1 MIFFSLILPMRKS
14 RLTNFIIVIVG
25 AIIFI
30 SLCIT
35 SMLNDSATWDE
46 PTHIGSGYMA
56 LKTGE
61 DKLNPEHPRLFKQI
75 SAIPLLFLK
84 LKIPFTPD
92 FNQKVNPVG
101 FGVDFLY
108 NQEVD
113 ADKILFIS
121 RLPSILIALLM
132 MIFVFRFAKY
142 LYGGL
147 AGFLALFLFIFDPNI
162 LAHSRYVTN
171 DIYVTCFFFL
181 SIYQLKRFV
190 DEPKISRLIY
200 LSIFSGLTLI
210 SKFSGLLLIPI
221 ITLIIVI
228 EIFFRRNN
236 KILNF
241 LSKEKSKQC
250 NASFSSH
257 NPRYKC
263 CITKLKVFFIILII
277 LFIICGLIIFADY
290 SFEFTTFE
298 KAIEYKLNNT
308 ETKID
313 DYLINNE
320 SVLYKPMKFVVT
332 KVPIPAPSYL
342 YGILW
347 HFQYSAKGHPSFL
360 MGHFSKK
367 GFRSYFPIV
376 FLIKTPI
383 ILLFFFTCG
392 IIGILFALLMP
403 TRCRSYNYN
412 IWNEY
417 ILILP
422 PIIYFCIAIFDIF
435 NIGYRHILPII
446 PFCIVIASKPIERMW
461 SAVACYRNITM
472 QNQGSAKQSES
483 KLSHSK
489 RIWTVAFILIILIVY
504 YISGTMKIH
513 PYYLSY
519 FNESIGGAKNGYKYV
534 VDSNIDWGQDLKR
547 LADYLKK
554 NKIEEITVSY
564 FGTANANYY
573 GIKYKPLLIYLIP
586 GSSKEE
592 MSPEPNTPGL
602 YAISVTNLQGVYCKN
617 QKIFDWL
624 KRREPIARIGYSIHI
639 YKVEREFPP
648 LPELSNIQ

>member
-1 MIFFSLILPMRKS
+1 MKKS
-14 RLTNFIIVIVG
+14 RLINSIVVILGV
-25 AIIFI
+25 IIFI

-35 SMLNDSATWDE
+35 SMRNDSATWDE

-84 LKIPFTPD
+84 LKIPFVPD

-113 ADKILFIS
+113 ADRILFIS
-121 RLPSILIALLM
+121 RLPSILIALLL
-132 MIFVFRFAKY
+132 MIFVFKFAKY
-142 LYGGL
+142 LSGSL
-147 AGFLALFLFIFDPNI
+147 AGFFALFLFVFDPNI

-181 SIYQLKRFV
+181 TIYQLKRFV

-210 SKFSGLLLIPI
+210 SKFSGLILIPI
-221 ITLIIVI
+221 ITLVIII

-241 LSKEKSKQC
+241 LNKEKSEQC
-250 NASFSSH
+250 NANFSSH
-257 NPRYKC
+257 NQQHKC
-263 CITKLKVFFIILII
+263 HITKLKVFFIILII
-277 LFIICGLIIFADY
+277 LFIICGLIIFVDY
-290 SFEFTTFE
+290 NFEFTTFE

-313 DYLINNE
+313 DYLVKKE
-320 SVLYKPMKFVVT
+320 SVLYKPMRFIVT

-342 YGILW
+342 YGVLW

-383 ILLFFFTCG
+383 ILILFLFLG
-392 IIGILFALLMP
+392 IILFIRNLKKDF
-403 TRCRSYNYN
+403 
-412 IWNEY
+412 WNEY

-446 PFCIVIASKPIERMW
+446 PFCIVIATKPIERMW

-472 QNQGSAKQSES
+472 QNQGSVKQSES

-504 YISGTMKIH
+504 YISGTVRIH

-519 FNESIGGAKNGYKYV
+519 FNEFIGGAKNGYEYV

-554 NKIEEITVSY
+554 NKIEEITACY

-573 GIKYKPLLIYLIP
+573 GIKYKPLLIYLLP

-639 YKVEREFPP
+639 YKVESEFPP
-648 LPELSNIQ
+648 MPELDEIQ

>member
-1 MIFFSLILPMRKS
+1 MIFFSLILSMKKS
-14 RLTNFIIVIVG
+14 RLINFIIVIVG

-35 SMLNDSATWDE
+35 SMRNDSATWDE
-46 PTHIGSGYMA
+46 PTHIGSGYMI

-84 LKIPFTPD
+84 LKTPFTPD

-121 RLPSILIALLM
+121 RLPSILIALLL

-147 AGFLALFLFIFDPNI
+147 AGFLALCLLIFDPNI

-181 SIYQLKRFV
+181 SIYKLKRFV

-210 SKFSGLLLIPI
+210 SKFSGLVLIPI

-241 LSKEKSKQC
+241 LSKEKSEQC
-250 NASFSSH
+250 NANFSSYNLQH
-257 NPRYKC
+257 KC
-263 CITKLKVFFIILII
+263 YITKLKVFFIIFII
-277 LFIICGLIIFADY
+277 LFIICGLIIFTDY
-290 SFEFTTFE
+290 SFESTTFE

-308 ETKID
+308 ETKIN
-313 DYLINNE
+313 DYLVNNE
-320 SVLYKPMKFVVT
+320 SVLYKPMKFIVM

-342 YGILW
+342 YGVLW

-376 FLIKTPI
+376 FLIKTSIVLILFLFLGI
-383 ILLFFFTCG
+383 ILFIKSLKKYF
-392 IIGILFALLMP
+392 
-403 TRCRSYNYN
+403 
-412 IWNEY
+412 WNEY

-446 PFCIVIASKPIERMW
+446 PFCIVIASKPMASIIR
-461 SAVACYRNITM
+461 RNWIM
-472 QNQGSAKQSES
+472 AS
-483 KLSHSK
+483 
-489 RIWTVAFILIILIVY
+489 ILVIMIIY
-504 YISGTMKIH
+504 YIIGTMKIH

-573 GIKYKPLLIYLIP
+573 GIKFNPLLIYLIP

>member
-14 RLTNFIIVIVG
+14 RLINSIAVIVG
-25 AIIFI
+25 VIIFI
-30 SLCIT
+30 SLCVS
-35 SMLNDSATWDE
+35 SMRDDSATWDE

-84 LKIPFTPD
+84 LKIPSTPD

-132 MIFVFRFAKY
+132 MIFVFKFAKN

-147 AGFLALFLFIFDPNI
+147 AGFLALCLFIFDPNI

-181 SIYQLKRFV
+181 SIYQLKRIV

-210 SKFSGLLLIPI
+210 SKFSGLILIPI
-221 ITLIIVI
+221 IILIITI
-228 EIFFRRNN
+228 EIFFRRTN

-241 LSKEKSKQC
+241 LSKEKGEQC
-250 NASFSSH
+250 NANFSSH
-257 NPRYKC
+257 NQQHKC
-263 CITKLKVFFIILII
+263 LVTKLKVFFIIFII
-277 LFIICGLIIFADY
+277 LFIICGLIIFVDY

-308 ETKID
+308 ETKLD
-313 DYLINNE
+313 DYIVKKE
-320 SVLYKPMKFVVT
+320 SALYKPMKFIVT
-332 KVPIPAPSYL
+332 KVPIPFPSYL
-342 YGILW
+342 YGVLW

-383 ILLFFFTCG
+383 VL
-392 IIGILFALLMP
+392 ILFLFSGLILFI
-403 TRCRSYNYN
+403 RNLKKDF
-412 IWNEY
+412 WNEY

-461 SAVACYRNITM
+461 SAVACYFTPTLPSPIHR
-472 QNQGSAKQSES
+472 GRVREGAS

-504 YISGTMKIH
+504 YISGTIRIH

-547 LADYLKK
+547 LSDYLKK

-573 GIKYKPLLIYLIP
+573 GIKYKPLLIYLLP

-624 KRREPIARIGYSIHI
+624 KRLEPIARIGYSIHL
-639 YKVEREFPP
+639 YKIDREFPSI
-648 LPELSNIQ
+648 PELSRIQ